1 MRNSLLLCVVVQ
13 LLGNIHLS
21 SDQSCVFLL
30 ASRFEVFSS
39 SIFQGTTKETFLHK
53 TTTEET
59 IEPMGIAT
67 REQNLIPINKN
78 QLAIIDVDLLRPVSG
93 ALVTFVPSFS
103 LLDSRDH
110 KNKINVASL
119 LLRGTEAS

>member
-1 MRNSLLLCVVVQ
+1 MTKVACSCSLHGLKFFF
-13 LLGNIHLS
+13 S
-21 SDQSCVFLL
+21 FL
-30 ASRFEVFSS
+30 R
-39 SIFQGTTKETFLHK
+39 FQGTTKETFLHR